1 VSLSPP
7 DPVPR
12 DIPPAGR
19 HPLLFRLRIA
29 ATIAAWVAVA
39 AVVLRLINALDFGQV
54 GLPATVAI
62 RFAVESVVFTV
73 LAYVAIRSLPF
84 GLKPG
89 LRGTAALGLWIAL
102 VVLSDCLARLEYGA
116 LETMLADMRAAM
128 GLAGLVL
135 AMLAYMLALALPFV
149 PGLEIGFLV
158 IMLFGASGA
167 MGVYVATIAG
177 LGFAFAAGR
186 LIPARIFT
194 RLLARA
200 GVAMPDEPLDAAM
213 RRMVASASGGT
224 SGWSRLAAR
233 LMKYRYLTL
242 AVAFNLPGNSVL
254 GGGGGIALL
263 CGVSRQFEWY
273 WFMLTVVVATAPVPL
288 LVVAGG
294 LDVHDLVHVHDFV
307 QNTFARLV
315 GWW

>member
-73 LAYVAIRSLPF
+73 LAYGAIRSLPF

-89 LRGTAALGLWIAL
+89 LRGTTALGLWIAL
-102 VVLSDCLARLEYGA
+102 VVLSDCLSRLEYGA
-116 LETMLADMRAAM
+116 LETMLAEMRAAM

-149 PGLEIGFLV
+149 PGLEIGLMV

-194 RLLARA
+194 RLLARV

-213 RRMVASASGGT
+213 RRMVAGASGGRG
-224 SGWSRLAAR
+224 GWSRLAAR
-233 LMKYRYLTL
+233 LVKYRYLTL

-263 CGVSRQFEWY
+263 CGASRQFEWY
-273 WFMLTVVVATAPVPL
+273 WFMLTVVVATAPVPV

-294 LDVHDLVHVHDFV
+294 LDVHDLVHLHDFV